1 MKCINCGTDNN
12 LRDRTEHQGR
22 CKHCGTPFALE
33 PTTMG
38 DKKITDAAFL
48 KILND
53 ISANGTLYFT
63 KQQLFYRDRQASFE
77 KTRFTVFICLFLH
90 LCLAC
95 TLFYP
100 SDVLEPFCPTNTW
113 FGLHSY
119 MVIGV
124 VV

>member
-12 LRDRTEHQGR
+12 LRDRQEHQGR
-22 CKHCGTPFALE
+22 CKNCGTPFALE

-63 KQQLFYRDRQASFE
+63 KQQLFYAITKHPLKRQDLPFLFVFFLYSFLSF
-77 KTRFTVFICLFLH
+77 RCLG
-90 LCLAC
+90 
-95 TLFYP
+95 TLLPYQYL
-100 SDVLEPFCPTNTW
+100 VWLT
-113 FGLHSY
+113 
-119 MVIGV
+119 
-124 VV
+124 